1 MTLTALEQQHEG
13 TMQESSSTPVPA
25 AGGAFEKADAE
36 FTDRFVRELE
46 CGRITGLSR
55 ATRWR
60 LERAGKL
67 PKKAATCPKFDWLA
81 SLRDNGLAPRTIW
94 PDFLPMRT
102 FCNARILEQKLGKCK
117 HFGGST

>member
-13 TMQESSSTPVPA
+13 TMQESSSTLIPA

-60 LERAGKL
+60 LERAGKF
-67 PKKAATCPKFDWLA
+67 PK
-81 SLRDNGLAPRTIW
+81 RRQLAPNSIGWLHSEVMNWLRE
-94 PDFLPMRT
+94 R
-102 FCNARILEQKLGKCK
+102 AG
-117 HFGGST
+117 